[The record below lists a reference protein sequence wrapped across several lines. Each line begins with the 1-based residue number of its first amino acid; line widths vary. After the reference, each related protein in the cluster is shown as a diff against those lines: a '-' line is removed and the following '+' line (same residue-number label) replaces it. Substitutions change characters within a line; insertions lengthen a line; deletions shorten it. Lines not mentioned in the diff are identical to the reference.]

1 MTSVNIQQHLI
12 QEQPVPIS
20 DALRGSEK
28 NADKRWTGITR
39 NIRAFFCSAGNA
51 IQANI
56 FWSAG
61 ILLQGK
67 ALQSA
72 GILSLGIHPSHP
84 IFGRFVT
91 RPKMGCLVKIERN
104 FCGLFLPSTK
114 SYFQA
119 PILFRPK
126 PHVSLPTWNQIGVWV
141 MQPVNSSGKNHL
153 QVVHSNQD
161 KTPALQAES
170 SGQVYNRMV
179 RSSPCSGPMLIQG
192 RLA

>member
-1 MTSVNIQQHLI
+1 MTSVNIQHHLT
-12 QEQPVPIS
+12 QEQPAPIS

-28 NADKRWTGITR
+28 NADKRWTGTTR
-39 NIRAFFCSAGNA
+39 NIRAFFCSAGNV

-104 FCGLFLPSTK
+104 FCDLFLPSTK
-114 SYFQA
+114 SHIQA

-126 PHVSLPTWNQIGVWV
+126 PQGSLPTWNQEVTLV
-141 MQPVNSSGKNHL
+141 KQPAYSSGKNHL
-153 QVVHSNQD
+153 QATHSHQD
-161 KTPALQAES
+161 KTRTFRAEPIS
-170 SGQVYNRMV
+170 QVCSLLLRSPPYSG
-179 RSSPCSGPMLIQG
+179 SMLIAG
-192 RLA
+192 V